1 MGKAEIFAT
10 ATGIIGLVADVITI
24 LDKVHNHPS
33 QTDAHTS
40 SGLTLFVFTMAY
52 GWFILSWFLV
62 RWKCTRQ
69 KLRSGGRRK
78 VTSDTFSGSAVF
90 LLGVLLF
97 PLSAYMGTS
106 ISTQISHDELINTLL
121 NGIGG
126 AAFAMLFVGALIWF
140 AIMQGMPLIYDDIR
154 SS

>member
-24 LDKVHNHPS
+24 LDKIHNHPS
-33 QTDAHTS
+33 QTEARTS
-40 SGLTLFVFTMAY
+40 SGITLFIFTMTY

-62 RWKCTRQ
+62 RWKCTRH

-78 VTSDTFSGSAVF
+78 VTSDMFSGSAVF

-97 PLSAYMGTS
+97 PLSAYMGS
-106 ISTQISHDELINTLL
+106 AIGAQNSHDDFYNASLT
-121 NGIGG
+121 GIG
-126 AAFAMLFVGALIWF
+126 AAAVAMFVVGALIWF
-140 AIMQGMPLIYDDIR
+140 AIMLGMPLIYDDIR